1 MDGKRKEFV
10 HFSLGFGIFQ
20 NDDDLTNGWNV
31 SAAQAPYQGQ
41 NVEVEVGGE
50 GEVLEGMEQQFS
62 VGLLEEDNQLA
73 GQCEVCQEPS
83 EHILSHEETNI
94 LEMRERVRI
103 NQLCAS
109 HYSSLLTNYKLQIT
123 FQKICSDPYK
133 VHTKKI
139 RSDLV
144 VVSLEMH
151 KKNPIVLPGQKVCRK
166 CQTRLGKE
174 EEAKSVFGCFFRLEG
189 PKRAAVALNGQGVP
203 LRRFRHPT

>member
-109 HYSSLLTNYKLQIT
+109 HYSSLLTNFKLQIT

-151 KKNPIVLPGQKVCRK
+151 KKNPVENYRSC
-166 CQTRLGKE
+166 
-174 EEAKSVFGCFFRLEG
+174 
-189 PKRAAVALNGQGVP
+189 
-203 LRRFRHPT
+203 